1 MEFDETFLVLL
12 PAIEVLA
19 IMQEMADLQEMQML
33 LNLA

>member
-12 PAIEVLA
+12 PTIEVLA
-19 IMQEMADLQEMQML
+19 IMQEMTDLQEMQML